1 MHALLVLDPRTALF
15 VGGGKPTTKEK
26 GKEQAQE
33 NKGRIGEKENEECRQ
48 PEWQPSV

>member
-26 GKEQAQE
+26 GKGTSTRGKRE
-33 NKGRIGEKENEECRQ
+33 NWER
-48 PEWQPSV
+48 